1 MRNDRHRT
9 PGRKRIA
16 VAAVALAASAV
27 GFSVAAQDD
36 APSVD
41 VDVAEQPDRAE
52 LIRMWDDLLAE
63 DGEELPNTSTM
74 STEEIRAA
82 WGREYAEHADASNDD
97 MGVDLCS
104 GWTVL
109 YDPRCW

>member
-1 MRNDRHRT
+1 MRNDRYWT
-9 PGRKRIA
+9 PGRKTIA
-16 VAAVALAASAV
+16 TAAVALAASAV

-41 VDVAEQPDRAE
+41 VHVARQAERAE
-52 LIRMWDDLLAE
+52 LIRMWDDLLAK
-63 DGEELPNTSTM
+63 DGEELPDTSTM
-74 STEEIRAA
+74 STEEIRVA

-109 YDPRCW
+109 YDLRCW